1 MLGDAGPTAI
11 EVRVGL
17 TKNPLQLTA
26 SASVASAANAPTRRI
41 LCCLDDMI
49 VETPWARM
57 VSFKTFLRLV
67 LQKL

>member
-1 MLGDAGPTAI
+1 
-11 EVRVGL
+11 VGL
-17 TKNPLQLTA
+17 TKNPVQPTA
-26 SASVASAANAPTRRI
+26 SASIASAAKAPASRI
-41 LCCLDDMI
+41 LFFLDDMI